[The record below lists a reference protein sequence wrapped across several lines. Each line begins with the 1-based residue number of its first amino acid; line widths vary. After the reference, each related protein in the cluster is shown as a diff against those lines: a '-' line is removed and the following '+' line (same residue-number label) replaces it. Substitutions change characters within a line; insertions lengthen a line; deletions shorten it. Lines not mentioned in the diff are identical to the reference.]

1 MNAQKKI
8 ISLLL
13 ITFLFVNIFT
23 TVQAATNPQND
34 IWTDGSFQGTITEE
48 GSTSQLLGR
57 INFARTPQSG
67 RLFFTYQTDNQ
78 HFLTHAWY
86 FNGRLI
92 GFQTEP
98 QLKLVTG
105 TINVQPTLLTI
116 QLAKPQANIETNLT
130 ASYLPPVT
138 GPYSIG
144 VQSYHL
150 IDESREELLTQDTSD
165 VREFMIKIWYPTTQ
179 DAEGDPYIY
188 MPQVMFDWLIGRAP
202 IPLPL
207 VSETAYLDIQPHA
220 KTAVPLAD
228 DQTEFPVVIF
238 SHGYDG
244 TLEIY
249 SSFIEELVT
258 QGFIVAAINH
268 PYLAGVVEFPD
279 GRAVYCQNINN
290 PDDPNYYE
298 NALRT
303 IIDDAKYTIDYLE
316 TLNDSSELFTGKLN
330 LDSIGM
336 YGHSF
341 GGACTSITCYED
353 ERVDCGLTLD
363 GVVVSDLLTNGIDKP
378 FFMMTADG
386 RLNSTGN
393 TFLWDEQDSDI
404 YKMSIHGSAHYGYTD
419 VGLLLSHMMPNI
431 PQKLLG
437 FGTIDAKLMTQIVR
451 SFVVEF
457 FDCYLKGEAQQD
469 IINLADYYQEH
480 LEFLYK

>member
-1 MNAQKKI
+1 M
-8 ISLLL
+8 
-13 ITFLFVNIFT
+13 
-23 TVQAATNPQND
+23 
-34 IWTDGSFQGTITEE
+34 WTDGSFQGAITQDEI
-48 GSTSQLLGR
+48 TTQLLGR

-67 RLFFTYQTDNQ
+67 RLFFTFQ
-78 HFLTHAWY
+78 HNDIHSLYHAWY
-86 FNGRLI
+86 LNGRLI

-98 QLKLVTG
+98 QLRLITG
-105 TINVQPTLLTI
+105 TITVQPTLLTI
-116 QLAKPQANIETNLT
+116 QLAKPHTIIQANLT

-138 GPYSIG
+138 GPYGIG
-144 VQSYHL
+144 VQTYHL
-150 IDESREELLTQDTSD
+150 IDETREELLTTDSTD
-165 VREFMIKIWYPTTQ
+165 LREFMLKIWYPTNQ
-179 DAEGDPYIY
+179 DAEGEPYVY
-188 MPQVMFDWLIGRAP
+188 MPQVMFDWLMGRAP
-202 IPLPL
+202 ISLPL
-207 VSETAYLDIQPHA
+207 VSDTAYLDVQPHG
-220 KTAVPLAD
+220 KTGVPIAD
-228 DQTEFPVVIF
+228 DQTNFPVVIF

-258 QGFIVAAINH
+258 EGYIVAAINH

-279 GRAVYCQNINN
+279 GRTVYCQDISN
-290 PDDPNYYE
+290 PDDPNYYD

-303 IIDDAKYTIDYLE
+303 IIDDAKHTLDYLE
-316 TLNDSSELFTGKLN
+316 TLNESSELFTGKLN
-330 LDSIGM
+330 LDAIGM

-353 ERVDCGLTLD
+353 ARVDCGLTLD
-363 GVVVSDLLTNGIDKP
+363 GVVVPDLLAGGIDKP

-404 YKMSIHGSAHYGYTD
+404 YKMSILGSSHFGYTD

-431 PQKLLG
+431 PQQLLG

-457 FDCYLKGEAQQD
+457 FDCYLKGEHQQD
-469 IINLADYYQEH
+469 IITLADYYQDS